1 MTDIL
6 IGSAYDVHRLVKGK
20 GIVLGGVFIECEYE
34 TVAHSDGD
42 VLYHALGEAIFGSLA
57 LGDLGKY
64 FPPEDDKYLN
74 MDSQRIID
82 FAMEKLSEAGYEICN
97 LDVSVICEKP
107 KLKPHILDVRN
118 HLKDVMKLDLNQVS
132 IKAGTNEGLDAIGR
146 GEAIGCF
153 ATVLIQKL
161 AK

>member
-1 MTDIL
+1 MTDIR
-6 IGSAYDVHRLVKGK
+6 IGSAYDVHRLVKGE
-20 GIVLGGVFIECEYE
+20 GIILGGVFIECEYE

-82 FAMEKLSEAGYEICN
+82 FAVEKLSDAGYEICN
-97 LDVSVICEKP
+97 LDISVICEKP
-107 KLKPHILDVRN
+107 KLKSHISDMRN
-118 HLKDVMKLDLNQVS
+118 HVKDVLKLDLNQVS

-153 ATVLIQKL
+153 ATVLIQKC